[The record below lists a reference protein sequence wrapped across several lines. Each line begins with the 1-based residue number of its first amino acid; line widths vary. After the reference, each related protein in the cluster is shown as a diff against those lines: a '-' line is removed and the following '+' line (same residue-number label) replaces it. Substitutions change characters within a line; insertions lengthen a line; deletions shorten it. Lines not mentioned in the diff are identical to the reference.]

1 MADSTIDWSDY
12 TGAVV
17 TCPLC
22 EWRAI
27 ATSKRQA
34 WYLQAMHLKAHGDYR
49 AAGRAWRNM
58 RNNTS
63 F

>member
-1 MADSTIDWSDY
+1 MADSTIDWSEY

-17 TCPLC
+17 ICPLC

-34 WYLQAMHLKAHGDYR
+34 WHLQAVHLKAHGDYR

-58 RNNTS
+58 RNNPA

>member
-1 MADSTIDWSDY
+1 MADSTLDWSDY

-34 WYLQAMHLKAHGDYR
+34 WHLQAMHLKAHGDYR
-49 AAGRAWRNM
+49 A
-58 RNNTS
+58 
-63 F
+63 